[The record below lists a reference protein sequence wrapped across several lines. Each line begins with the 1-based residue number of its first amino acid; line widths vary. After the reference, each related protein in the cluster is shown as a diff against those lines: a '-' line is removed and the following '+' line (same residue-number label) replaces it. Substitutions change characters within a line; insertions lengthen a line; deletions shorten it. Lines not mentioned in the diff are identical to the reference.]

1 MKLDFQRS
9 GQQNKM
15 FHAILGQI
23 AKQATHLGSK
33 WTTEDWKRLLLYH
46 WHRER
51 GERPSQLI
59 KALDG
64 EGIVQL
70 GLQSSKLT
78 KEECAEFTEF
88 LLAWSAQNGITI
100 NEVPKTPIRPQQGA
114 FRSR

>member
-1 MKLDFQRS
+1 MKLDYQRS

-23 AKQATHLGSK
+23 AKQASHLGSK
-33 WTTEDWKRLLLYH
+33 WSTDDWKRLLLYH

-70 GLQSSKLT
+70 GLQSSKLS
-78 KEECAEFTEF
+78 KEEAIEFTEF

-100 NEVPKTPIRPQQGA
+100 NEPK
-114 FRSR
+114 RS